1 MAYTTASGNAFI
13 KLILQA
19 IPIANLADNAG
30 SAPLANLYI
39 SLHTSAPGPTGNQA
53 SDEIAYTSYARLSVA
68 RSGVGWTVVNNEATL
83 AAAMEFFEMATG
95 AGGTVTH
102 IGIGTVVSGAGLLL
116 LYGTVTPTIPVQAGV
131 VPRLKTTT
139 KVTFVL

>member
-19 IPIANLADNAG
+19 IAIANLADNAA
-30 SAPLANLYI
+30 SAPLANLYV
-39 SLHTSAPGPTGNQA
+39 SLHTSAPGTTGNQ
-53 SDEIAYTSYARLSVA
+53 SSNEISYTSYARLPVA
-68 RSGVGWTVVNNEATL
+68 RSAAGWTVVNNEATL
-83 AAAMEFFEMATG
+83 VAAMEFFEMATG

-102 IGIGTVVSGAGLLL
+102 IGIGTLVTGTGLLL